1 MRQTY
6 KRLRNRL
13 VLWWYS
19 RPPSRPKHPL
29 HKLDDPDT
37 AIWPSRIAG
46 DGLIVIR
53 GMGGGGDLV
62 HAHDTTD
69 EKLFWRW
76 WRALGGEIMFDEDGD
91 LYIPWES
98 VNQ

>member
-1 MRQTY
+1 
-6 KRLRNRL
+6 
-13 VLWWYS
+13 
-19 RPPSRPKHPL
+19 
-29 HKLDDPDT
+29 
-37 AIWPSRIAG
+37 
-46 DGLIVIR
+46 
-53 GMGGGGDLV
+53 MGGGGDLV